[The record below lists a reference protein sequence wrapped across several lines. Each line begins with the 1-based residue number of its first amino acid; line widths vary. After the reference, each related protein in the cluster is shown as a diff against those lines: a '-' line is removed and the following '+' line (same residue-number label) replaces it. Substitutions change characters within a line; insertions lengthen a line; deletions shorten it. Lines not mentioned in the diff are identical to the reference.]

1 MLGSLLLIPAGVLL
15 AISVLQ
21 WLASDVVANSWFFV
35 GLSML
40 LVAIQ
45 SMSVG
50 VVSLVMRRAELRIN
64 RRLNSL
70 GAKPLVQRQS
80 RLSE

>member
-1 MLGSLLLIPAGVLL
+1 M
-15 AISVLQ
+15 LQ
-21 WLASDVVANSWFFV
+21 WMASSELSNSWFFV

-40 LVAIQ
+40 MVAIQ

-64 RRLNSL
+64 RRLNML
-70 GAKPLVQRQS
+70 AGGRQIAS
-80 RLSE
+80 QNRLSEKL

>member
-15 AISVLQ
+15 AISFLQ
-21 WLASDVVANSWFFV
+21 WLAGDSMSNSWFFV

-40 LVAIQ
+40 LVSIQ

-50 VVSLVMRRAELRIN
+50 VVSLVMRRSELRIN

-70 GAKPLVQRQS
+70 GAKQLIQRQT
-80 RLSE
+80 RISE